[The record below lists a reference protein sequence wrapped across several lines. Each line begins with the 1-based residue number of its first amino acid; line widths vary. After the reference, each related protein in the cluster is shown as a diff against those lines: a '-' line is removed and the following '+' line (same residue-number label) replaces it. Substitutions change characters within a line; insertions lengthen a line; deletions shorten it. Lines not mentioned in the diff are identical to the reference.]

1 LNAITDQFTAQT
13 GRSRALQE
21 RARAALPGG
30 SSRTVGWHR
39 PYPVVFERGEG
50 PYLFDVD
57 GRRYVDYLCN
67 GLSLIHGHA
76 YPPVVQALRE
86 TLDRGT
92 ALPQASRDQL
102 EFAELLRDRLPHGD
116 LVRFTGT
123 GTEAAMLAVKV
134 ARAHTGR
141 PIVVKAWD
149 GYHGSFDDLE
159 VGLGGREESPGRVA
173 LARFGDLADFERV
186 LAEHSGQVAC
196 VILESVMFTGLVA
209 PPPEKFLNHVQ
220 DLCRR
225 EDVLFVLDDC
235 LMLRLA
241 VGGSQERFGLDPDLT
256 VLGKFIGGGLPVGAV
271 VGRSEVM
278 SILDPYRPD
287 GIAHGGSFNGFLLGM
302 VAGRVAMQELTAD
315 RIVAMEQAA
324 DTLRDQLP
332 GLAARHGVPF
342 SMTGFGSALGVY
354 ADEQAPASATERTN
368 EELWQQ
374 LHLALLNN
382 GMYLGAEG
390 EMAMTTLTSNRI
402 VEETVAGFEA
412 AFVDLAPEVDR
423 LTTGS
428 RTGSHQQEG
437 ATTR

>member
-1 LNAITDQFTAQT
+1 LNAITDRFVAETP
-13 GRSRALQE
+13 RSKALQE
-21 RARAALPGG
+21 RARSALPGG

-50 PYLFDVD
+50 AYLYDVD

-76 YPPVVQALRE
+76 YPPVLEALRQ

-92 ALPQASRDQL
+92 ALPQASQDQL

-116 LVRFTGT
+116 LVRFTAT
-123 GTEAAMLAVKV
+123 GTEAAMLAIKV
-134 ARAHTGR
+134 ARAVTGR
-141 PIVVKAWD
+141 PVVVKAWD

-159 VGLGGREESPGRVA
+159 VGLGGRGESPGRVA
-173 LARFGDLADFERV
+173 LATFGDLADFERV
-186 LAEHSGQVAC
+186 LAAHSGQVAC
-196 VILESVMFTGLVA
+196 VILESVMFTGLVV

-225 EDVLFVLDDC
+225 EGVLFVLDDC

-241 VGGSQERFGLDPDLT
+241 VGGSQERFGLEPDLT

-271 VGRSEVM
+271 VGRSDVM
-278 SILDPYRPD
+278 EILDPYKPG

-302 VAGRVAMQELTAD
+302 VAGRVAMHELTAD
-315 RIVAMEQAA
+315 RIVEMERAA
-324 DTLRDQLP
+324 QTLQLELP
-332 GLAARHGVPF
+332 RIAARVGVPF

-354 ADEQAPASATERTN
+354 ASEQAPVSATERMN
-368 EELWQQ
+368 EELWQL
-374 LHLALLNN
+374 LHLALLNH

-390 EMAMTTLTSNRI
+390 EMAMTTLTDDRI
-402 VEETVAGFEA
+402 VEETLAGFEA
-412 AFVDLAPEVDR
+412 AFIDVAPEVHR

-428 RTGSHQQEG
+428 RAGSHLTEG
-437 ATTR
+437 ATTT

>member
-1 LNAITDQFTAQT
+1 MTAITDRFIAET
-13 GRSRALQE
+13 GRSKALQE
-21 RARAALPGG
+21 RARSALPGG

-39 PYPVVFERGEG
+39 PYPVVFERGDG

-76 YPPVVQALRE
+76 YAPVVDALRE
-86 TLDRGT
+86 SLDRGT
-92 ALPQASRDQL
+92 ALPQASRSQL

-134 ARAHTGR
+134 ARAFTER

-173 LARFGDLADFERV
+173 LATFGDLADFERV
-186 LAEHSGQVAC
+186 LAEHSGEVAC
-196 VILESVMFTGLVA
+196 VILESVMFTGLVV

-271 VGRSEVM
+271 VGRADVM
-278 SILDPYRPD
+278 GILDPYRAG

-302 VAGRVAMQELTAD
+302 IAGQVAMQELTAD
-315 RIVAMEQAA
+315 RIARMEAMA
-324 DTLRDQLP
+324 DTLRAELP
-332 GLAARHGVPF
+332 GIAARHGVPF
-342 SMTGFGSALGVY
+342 SVSGFGSALGVY
-354 ADEQAPASATERTN
+354 ASDHAPASATERAN

-374 LHLALLNN
+374 LHLALLNH

-390 EMAMTTLTSNRI
+390 EMAMTTLTDDRI
-402 VEETVAGFEA
+402 IEESLAGFEA
-412 AFVDLAPEVDR
+412 AFIDLSPEVDR

-428 RTGSHQQEG
+428 RTGSRHQEG
-437 ATTR
+437 ETTR